1 MLTHSLAL
9 IITYPCEVRDYSGK
23 EKPRYCRLFPTTFS
37 QISWGGRTRVCFSF
51 SCCNRKSRRHS
62 GVLVIPVKL
71 GGSQFFGRLCSV
83 EVVILFSQLRSVVAY
98 KASSP
103 FFYLDTALQYQFL
116 LSLTQYMH
124 HTIYLWMQIGVRPLE
139 QNIEQEVH

>member
-23 EKPRYCRLFPTTFS
+23 EKPRSCRLFPTTFS
-37 QISWGGRTRVCFSF
+37 QISCGGRTRVCFSF

-83 EVVILFSQLRSVVAY
+83 ELVILFSQLRSVVAY

-103 FFYLDTALQYQFL
+103 FFLSGHSFVVPVSTVSHVVHAPHY
-116 LSLTQYMH
+116 LSLDVDRCASVGTKY
-124 HTIYLWMQIGVRPLE
+124 
-139 QNIEQEVH
+139 

>member
-23 EKPRYCRLFPTTFS
+23 EKPRSCRLFPTTFS
-37 QISWGGRTRVCFSF
+37 QISCGGRTRVCFSF

-103 FFYLDTALQYQFL
+103 FFIWTQLCSTSFYC
-116 LSLTQYMH
+116 LSRSTCTTLS
-124 HTIYLWMQIGVRPLE
+124 ISGCR
-139 QNIEQEVH
+139 